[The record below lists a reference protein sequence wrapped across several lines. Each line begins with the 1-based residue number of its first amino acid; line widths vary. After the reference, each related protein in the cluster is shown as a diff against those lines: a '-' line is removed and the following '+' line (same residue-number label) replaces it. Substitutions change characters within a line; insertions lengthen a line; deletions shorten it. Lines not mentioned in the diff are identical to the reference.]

1 MKLSASEEYGL
12 RCLLRLGRQ
21 GAGDSLT
28 IAELSRLE
36 GISAPNVAKMLRLL
50 RRGGLVNSAR
60 GKDGG
65 YALARPA
72 EAIGVG
78 EALAVLGGRIFDSRF
93 CERHAGQVR
102 LCTHMPDCSIRS
114 VWRRL
119 QEAVDEVLDRL
130 TLKDLLRSE
139 QEMTVWASPRAV
151 PLPMAS
157 AVAAVAGEES
167 PRT

>member
-1 MKLSASEEYGL
+1 MKLSAQEEYGL
-12 RCLLRLGRQ
+12 RCLLRLGTQ
-21 GAGDSLT
+21 PAGGSLT

-50 RRGGLVNSAR
+50 RRASLVRSAR

-65 YALARPA
+65 YTLARPA
-72 EAIGVG
+72 DQIGVG
-78 EALAVLGGRIFDSRF
+78 EVLAVLGGRIFDNRF
-93 CERHAGQVR
+93 CERHSGGAA
-102 LCTHMPDCSIRS
+102 LCTHLPDCSIRS

-119 QEAVDEVLDRL
+119 QEAVDGVLDRL

-139 QEMTVWASPRAV
+139 EEMTAWASPRAI
-151 PLPMAS
+151 PLPMA
-157 AVAAVAGEES
+157 AVTAEES

>member
-1 MKLSASEEYGL
+1 MKLSAQEEYGL
-12 RCLLRLGRQ
+12 RCLLRLGTQ
-21 GAGDSLT
+21 PAGDPLT

-36 GISAPNVAKMLRLL
+36 GISAPNVAKMLRVL
-50 RRGGLVNSAR
+50 RRGKLVLSAR

-65 YALARPA
+65 YTLARA
-72 EAIGVG
+72 ADQIGVG
-78 EALAVLGGRIFDSRF
+78 EALAVLGGRIFDTRF
-93 CERHAGQVR
+93 CERHSGATA

-119 QEAVDEVLDRL
+119 QEAVDGVLDRL

-139 QEMTVWASPRAV
+139 GEMAAWAGPRAA
-151 PLPMAS
+151 PLP
-157 AVAAVAGEES
+157 VAPPAEES

>member
-1 MKLSASEEYGL
+1 MKLSAQEEYGL
-12 RCLLRLGRQ
+12 RCLLRLGMQ
-21 GAGDSLT
+21 PAPGSLT
-28 IAELSRLE
+28 IAELSRRE

-50 RRGGLVNSAR
+50 RRGGLVLSVR

-65 YALARPA
+65 YTLSRPA
-72 EAIGVG
+72 DRIGVG
-78 EALAVLGGRIFDSRF
+78 EVLAVLGGRIFDTRF
-93 CERHAGQVR
+93 CERHSGGAG

-119 QEAVDEVLDRL
+119 QEAVDGVLDRL

-139 QEMTVWASPRAV
+139 GEMTAWASPRAI

-157 AVAAVAGEES
+157 TLAGEES
-167 PRT
+167 PRS